1 MLLNSDRHFNNLG
14 VIINRKTGKAYEA
27 PIFDN
32 GDSLLSNYSKYPVF
46 IDEEQYGDVAE
57 RVTGMPF
64 SSSLE
69 TQALATKFKLRI
81 NYKTLMKDLEQEN
94 ESRALTI
101 LKMQLNHLEKL
112 FRDDSIDF
120 SNNKIENSATD
131 GIDNELINHM
141 DYF

>member
-14 VIINRKTGKAYEA
+14 VIINRETGKTYES

-46 IDEEQYGDVAE
+46 IDEKQYGAIVE
-57 RVTGMPF
+57 SVTGLPF

-69 TQALATKFKLRI
+69 AQALSTKFELRI

-94 ESRALTI
+94 ESRVLTI

-112 FRDDSIDF
+112 FRDDSIDL
-120 SNNKIENSATD
+120 SNSKIENSAAD
-131 GIDNELINHM
+131 GIDSELINHM
-141 DYF
+141 GYF

>member
-14 VIINRKTGKAYEA
+14 VIINRETGKTYEA

-32 GDSLLSNYSKYPVF
+32 RDSLLSNYSKYPVF
-46 IDEEQYGDVAE
+46 IDERQYDAIAE
-57 RVTGMPF
+57 SVTGMPF

-69 TQALATKFKLRI
+69 AQALSTKFELKI

-112 FRDDSIDF
+112 FRDDSIDL
-120 SNNKIENSATD
+120 SNSKIENSAVD
-131 GIDNELINHM
+131 GIDSELINHM
-141 DYF
+141 VYF